1 MTLVNTVTGE
11 VLDLDRGA
19 AERRAERITLR
30 LDAIA
35 DNYRAVL
42 PMIRE
47 AIEKRDDLALGY
59 RSPGDYVSDRFG
71 QSLAGLG
78 IEVRRAVVGELT
90 EAGLSTRAIA
100 PVVGVSQKT
109 VDRDARQ
116 VSHLTHLPQSSSSA
130 SPVADEDK
138 TPAAPAAGDAPAMPE
153 PTPQA
158 APDEDESG
166 AAASPAESE
175 DSTAAT
181 PAAEKPAIARPPVV
195 GIDGKTYIRPNAG
208 RTQRRSRDDAEVYL
222 NAVEMHARKAAREA
236 DKLTAAQIARVRAE
250 ADLWTVGL
258 RESVET
264 LQRLLTSLTKE
275 K

>member
-1 MTLVNTVTGE
+1 MTTDMRTGE
-11 VLDLDRGA
+11 IVEFDRAA

-59 RSPGDYVSDRFG
+59 RSPGEYVSDRFG

-100 PVVGVSQKT
+100 KVVKVHHATVASDFHAGVGN
-109 VDRDARQ
+109 
-116 VSHLTHLPQSSSSA
+116 P
-130 SPVADEDK
+130 
-138 TPAAPAAGDAPAMPE
+138 TPD
-153 PTPQA
+153 PTPQGEGDSA
-158 APDEDESG
+158 SG
-166 AAASPAESE
+166 ADDPAQTE
-175 DSTAAT
+175 AT
-181 PAAEKPAIARPPVV
+181 SGVNRPQDYPEAPAPAPRPAVT
-195 GIDGKTYIRPNAG
+195 GIDGKTYTRPAVP
-208 RTQRRSRDDAEVYL
+208 QRRHRDDAETYL
-222 NAVEMHARKAAREA
+222 NAVEMYARKAAREA
-236 DKLTAAQIARVRAE
+236 DKLTGTQIARVRGE
-250 ADLWTVGL
+250 ADLWTAGL
-258 RESVET
+258 RESVEA